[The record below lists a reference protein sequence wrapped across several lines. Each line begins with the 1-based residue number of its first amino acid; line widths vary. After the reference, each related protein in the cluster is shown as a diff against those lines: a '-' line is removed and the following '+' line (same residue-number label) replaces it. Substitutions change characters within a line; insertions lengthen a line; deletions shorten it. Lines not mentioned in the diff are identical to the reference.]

1 MKKKLL
7 EVSNLALMRGS
18 RQVLSGISFV
28 LHSMETLAVIGAQ
41 GAGQEDLLR
50 SLMGIQSG
58 ALSGKVSLYSEDKIG
73 LVSSAYPCAS
83 QLTIFE
89 NLSLTLKLMGV
100 NSRAFLGEEVEGALK
115 AVDLWGEV
123 RSALHEQV
131 KRLSYYQR
139 VRLNVA
145 RTLLLKPSV
154 LLLEHPGVTLDPLQ
168 KAHYEAIIERI
179 KGQSSVI
186 WVTNDLEQAARVSD
200 SVLFLKDG
208 QMVEWGSCEDV
219 FTMPQKVETENFI
232 SRRVY
237 V

>member
-7 EVSNLALMRGS
+7 TVENLGLMRES
-18 RQVLSGISFV
+18 RQVLEGISFT
-28 LHSMETLAVIGAQ
+28 LQTMETLAVIGAE
-41 GAGQEDLLR
+41 GAGQGDFLR
-50 SLMGIQSG
+50 SLMGIQRG
-58 ALSGKVSLYSEDKIG
+58 RLTGKISLYSENKIG
-73 LVSSAYPCAS
+73 FVSSAYPCAS

-100 NSRAFLGEEVEGALK
+100 NSRAFLGEEVESALQ
-115 AVDLWGEV
+115 AVDLWAEV
-123 RSALHEQV
+123 KSSLHEKV
-131 KRLSYYQR
+131 KELTYFQR

-168 KAHYEAIIERI
+168 KNHYEAIIERT
-179 KGQSSVI
+179 KSQLSTI

-208 QMVEWGSCEDV
+208 KMIEWGSSEDV
-219 FTMPQKVETENFI
+219 FTMPKNAETENFVT
-232 SRRVY
+232 RRVY